1 MGKRGEKAFAGRA
14 GKIRVFPP
22 HSFLRNFQ
30 TRPGAVPLPGLETRD
45 SPDFAKSEE

>member
-14 GKIRVFPP
+14 GKIRGFPP
-22 HSFLRNFQ
+22 HPFLRNFQ
-30 TRPGAVPLPGLETRD
+30 TRPGAVPRPGLETGN